1 MKKIK
6 SFEVDHTKI
15 EKGLYISRVD
25 ENIITY
31 DLRMVKP
38 NTPPYLENAGI
49 HTFEHLLATYLRSS
63 SFENNIVYVGP
74 MGCRTG
80 FYILLKDV
88 LKSDALNLIK
98 SALDFIKNFSG
109 NIPGA
114 TEKEC
119 GNFKNH
125 DLKKAKAYAEDMAN
139 VLKGWKVENLEY
151 SCDKKF

>member
-49 HTFEHLLATYLRSS
+49 HTFEHLLATYLRNSN
-63 SFENNIVYVGP
+63 FENNTVYVGP

-88 LKSDALNLIK
+88 LKGDALNLIK

-119 GNFKNH
+119 GNFREH
-125 DLKKAKAYAEDMAN
+125 DLKTAKVYAKDLAD
-139 VLKGWKVENLEY
+139 VLKNWKLEDLNY
-151 SCDKKF
+151 NKNF